1 MARTAARTGVPLKA
15 IFDANPRAI
24 RDDLGD
30 LTELSASMDA
40 EGLKVPLLLTP
51 DFRIIDGA
59 RRLQAAYELGWTDV
73 WAVAT
78 DTWATVADIFSKALA
93 FEKKG
98 YPFLKMRWMET
109 FQQREIIKE
118 SYALGPGKRAPKGQ
132 GQKQESGSRKI
143 EMAMDPLMREAVSTI
158 NAIQT
163 MARYLEAIRLQ
174 RPEKLSEAMSYMD
187 EVEKSGQG
195 AWSHGRLRTILS
207 GIGEYEPAP
216 SDAKMAKEHIR
227 IFTSGIEVL
236 EVTYAELDRVGSLNA
251 AISPKEARD
260 LYNKLRRATVVAYRL
275 RNRLKYLAYGERE
288 ERENDDNQD

>member
-118 SYALGPGKRAPKGQ
+118 SYALGPG
-132 GQKQESGSRKI
+132 
-143 EMAMDPLMREAVSTI
+143 
-158 NAIQT
+158 
-163 MARYLEAIRLQ
+163 
-174 RPEKLSEAMSYMD
+174 
-187 EVEKSGQG
+187 
-195 AWSHGRLRTILS
+195 
-207 GIGEYEPAP
+207 
-216 SDAKMAKEHIR
+216 
-227 IFTSGIEVL
+227 
-236 EVTYAELDRVGSLNA
+236 
-251 AISPKEARD
+251 
-260 LYNKLRRATVVAYRL
+260 
-275 RNRLKYLAYGERE
+275 
-288 ERENDDNQD
+288 